1 VRRRTANGL
10 REFLL
15 RGIPYETGD
24 GTIRSF
30 GIYTDIT
37 ARKQRERRLE
47 VLNRVLR
54 HNIRNDVNVILGH
67 AEVLADRVEDD
78 DFATR
83 AADLREK
90 ATELTALSDR
100 ARSLDR
106 TMRRGSPR
114 DSIVGLATLVDDV
127 VAGYDRE
134 YSALTVET
142 AVADVRVVGDGRLA
156 LAVEELLDNV
166 VEHAGAG
173 STVRVESERAGED
186 IRLRVA
192 DDGPGIPDHERSAV
206 GGSTEITQLK
216 HGSGLGLW
224 SCDGCA
230 SPAAG
235 ASASG
240 RATSAG
246 PRSCSR

>member
-1 VRRRTANGL
+1 MTA
-10 REFLL
+10 
-15 RGIPYETGD
+15 
-24 GTIRSF
+24 
-30 GIYTDIT
+30 
-37 ARKQRERRLE
+37 
-47 VLNRVLR
+47 
-54 HNIRNDVNVILGH
+54 
-67 AEVLADRVEDD
+67 
-78 DFATR
+78 
-83 AADLREK
+83 
-90 ATELTALSDR
+90 R
-100 ARSLDR
+100 ARSTGR
-106 TMRRGSPR
+106 CARGSPR
-114 DSIVGLATLVDDV
+114 DSVVGLATLVDDV

-206 GGSTEITQLK
+206 GGSTEITQLE

-224 SCDGCA
+224 VVRWVCESCGGRLRFGESDLGGAAVVLSLTGADG
-230 SPAAG
+230 
-235 ASASG
+235 
-240 RATSAG
+240 
-246 PRSCSR
+246 